1 MKKIINMSLVLL
13 IGIILL
19 TGCANKIKDKKQD
32 ENNNDTK
39 VNTNQDVI
47 KDQTLENFK
56 FENTSLVYENG
67 NSVLETIV
75 TNTSSETTYLKEF
88 KIIVKDVSGNEIVTL
103 KGFVGDSLG
112 AGESRTITSS
122 YGDDLTEAKSITY
135 EVIR

>member
-1 MKKIINMSLVLL
+1 MKKIVNISLILL
-13 IGIILL
+13 IGIFLL
-19 TGCANKIKDKKQD
+19 TGCGNKEK
-32 ENNNDTK
+32 ENEETDTK
-39 VNTNQDVI
+39 VNTNENVV

-88 KIIVKDVSGNEIVTL
+88 KIMVKDASGNEIVTL